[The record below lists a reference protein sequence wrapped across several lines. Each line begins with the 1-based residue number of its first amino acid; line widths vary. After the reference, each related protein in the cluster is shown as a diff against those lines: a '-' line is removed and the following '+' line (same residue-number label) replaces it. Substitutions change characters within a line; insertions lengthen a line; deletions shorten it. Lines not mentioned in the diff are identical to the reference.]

1 MQCGFQCSYCG
12 EWNSTD
18 VDESAGPL
26 QQYVEDCEVCC
37 QPNLLSVRFDTRQ
50 EQFVIW
56 AEREN

>member
-37 QPNLLSVRFDTRQ
+37 QPNVLSARFDPRQ
-50 EQFVIW
+50 EQFVIS